1 MNNEPEK
8 TLMPDPDSFAA
19 NEPESYRL
27 LQQKGYREACMILGV
42 AIAFWIVL
50 AIIIVQ
56 IFLG

>member
-1 MNNEPEK
+1 MVRDFPAKVKE
-8 TLMPDPDSFAA
+8 T
-19 NEPESYRL
+19 ESYRL